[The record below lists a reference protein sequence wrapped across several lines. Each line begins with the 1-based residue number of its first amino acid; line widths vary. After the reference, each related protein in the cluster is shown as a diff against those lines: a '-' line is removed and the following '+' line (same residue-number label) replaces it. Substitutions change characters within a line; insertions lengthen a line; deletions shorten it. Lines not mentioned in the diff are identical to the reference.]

1 MNVCTKFFANPILF
15 FSQKKHKYQPHGAAR
30 GKLRG
35 TQMFL
40 QSFTAIHPVVE
51 ITLDQNGGPT
61 D

>member
-1 MNVCTKFFANPILF
+1 MCVPNFLPIQSCSF
-15 FSQKKHKYQPHGAAR
+15 HKKKHKYQPHGAAR